1 MSRTKSEN
9 SQVRVILRHLIKY
22 GSITSWESIRK
33 YGATRLAAII
43 KILRNEGYDIIT
55 IMHYE
60 NGKKWAEYTL
70 DVA

>member
-1 MSRTKSEN
+1 MSRPKSN
-9 SQVRVILRHLIKY
+9 DSQVSVILRHLIKF
-22 GSITSWESIRK
+22 GSITSWESIKK
-33 YGATRLAAII
+33 YGVTRLAALI

-60 NGKKWAEYTL
+60 NGKRWAEYTL